1 MIEHGYD
8 EKLGARPLRRAVEKY
23 IEDNLA
29 EALLAGNVK
38 KSKPIHVV
46 LSENEDEGLTFE
58 QTGKAGKKD
67 SAPVS
72 SAASDEES
80 ADS

>member
-1 MIEHGYD
+1 
-8 EKLGARPLRRAVEKY
+8 LRRAVEKY

-29 EALLAGNVK
+29 EALLAGNLK
-38 KSKPIHVV
+38 KSNPIHVIV
-46 LSENEDEGLTFE
+46 SDDEDEGLTFE

-67 SAPVS
+67 STPVS
-72 SAASDEES
+72 SATSDEDF